1 MSFKNAYRLLI
12 CFHPVVSADGV
23 TDPAILDDAYSGLVY
38 SPTSIITPNVEITAY
53 NREGTTVETRDKKL
67 VTNLKPWVYRET
79 GAITA
84 GNITLSTERPVD
96 QDSPFAAL
104 LTNVSV
110 ANPLIGVFKVGEF
123 VSADATTRTYKT
135 VFTQPAFLTQCD
147 AFQGAAMEVVT
158 ADWQF
163 TSTGMYTKGA
173 VANNQTMTLT
183 TETGAIAWSTTQN

>member
-1 MSFKNAYRLLI
+1 MSFKNAYRLLL

-23 TDPAILDDAYSGLVY
+23 TDPAILDDAYSGLMY

-53 NREGTTVETRDKKL
+53 NREGATVETRDKKL

-104 LTNVSV
+104 LVNVSV
-110 ANPLIGVFKVGEF
+110 ANPLLGVFKVGEF

-163 TSTGMYTKGA
+163 TATGMYTKGSI
-173 VANNQTMTLT
+173 ANNQLMTLT
-183 TETGAIAWSTTQN
+183 TETGAIAWSTTQD